1 MDQAQQTEQKAQQTE
16 QQTEQKEQ
24 QKAQQKEQKVRCPVE
39 GCNKK
44 LGLVDFKCKCQNTY
58 CAKHRV
64 PDTHACS
71 YDFRQEQT
79 NRLMKHMSTA
89 IVGNK
94 IEVI

>member
-1 MDQAQQTEQKAQQTE
+1 MQEQQQTQPQKP
-16 QQTEQKEQ
+16 
-24 QKAQQKEQKVRCPVE
+24 RCPVE

-44 LGLVDFKCKCQNTY
+44 LTLVDFKCKCQNTY

-71 YDFRQEQT
+71 YDFRKEQT
-79 NRLMKHMSTA
+79 NNLMKHMSTA

-94 IEVI
+94 IQVI

>member
-1 MDQAQQTEQKAQQTE
+1 MDSAEQKAE
-16 QQTEQKEQ
+16 QQQDQKQ
-24 QKAQQKEQKVRCPVE
+24 KQKDQKARCPVE

-94 IEVI
+94 IQVI

>member
-1 MDQAQQTEQKAQQTE
+1 MDSAEQKAE
-16 QQTEQKEQ
+16 QQQDQK
-24 QKAQQKEQKVRCPVE
+24 QKQKDQKSRCPVE

-94 IEVI
+94 IQVI

>member
-1 MDQAQQTEQKAQQTE
+1 MDSAEQKAQQKAE
-16 QQTEQKEQ
+16 
-24 QKAQQKEQKVRCPVE
+24 QKAQQEQKQKQPRCPVE

-44 LGLVDFKCKCQNTY
+44 LSLVDFKCKCQNTY

-79 NRLMKHMSTA
+79 NNLMKHMSTA

-94 IEVI
+94 LPVI

>member
-1 MDQAQQTEQKAQQTE
+1 MDQ
-16 QQTEQKEQ
+16 
-24 QKAQQKEQKVRCPVE
+24 AQQKEQKEQTQKEQKEQKEQKQNRCPVE

-44 LGLVDFKCKCQNTY
+44 LSLVDFKCKCQNTY

-71 YDFRQEQT
+71 YNFRQEQT
-79 NRLMKHMSTA
+79 NHLMRHMSTA

-94 IEVI
+94 IQVI

>member
-1 MDQAQQTEQKAQQTE
+1 MDSAE
-16 QQTEQKEQ
+16 QQQMQLQGKQQQ
-24 QKAQQKEQKVRCPVE
+24 QKARCPVE

-44 LGLVDFKCKCQNTY
+44 LTLVDFKCKCQNTY

-79 NRLMKHMSTA
+79 NLLMKHMSTA

-94 IEVI
+94 IQVI

>member
-1 MDQAQQTEQKAQQTE
+1 MQ
-16 QQTEQKEQ
+16 EQKEHTAEKKQ
-24 QKAQQKEQKVRCPVE
+24 PRCPVE

>member
-1 MDQAQQTEQKAQQTE
+1 MESS
-16 QQTEQKEQ
+16 QKEQ
-24 QKAQQKEQKVRCPVE
+24 QKAEQKQTQKDQKARCPVE

>member
-1 MDQAQQTEQKAQQTE
+1 MDQAEQKAEQKAQT
-16 QQTEQKEQ
+16 
-24 QKAQQKEQKVRCPVE
+24 QKVRCPVE

-58 CAKHRV
+58 CAKHRL